1 MISAIVPTENMRKA
15 LASGEDG
22 MIELL
27 LQGSKKCFLLATD
40 EESEK
45 LLDELEVEM
54 DIQDVTNSQLVI
66 YRKTDAIVAHCER
79 RKMRSLPETADQL
92 SIYAV
97 EAARM
102 VGEYLRS
109 QIDI

>member
-1 MISAIVPTENMRKA
+1 MRHSWDHMDEKINGGA
-15 LASGEDG
+15 NDIGNSSDREYAEGAS
-22 MIELL
+22 
-27 LQGSKKCFLLATD
+27 
-40 EESEK
+40 
-45 LLDELEVEM
+45 
-54 DIQDVTNSQLVI
+54 
-66 YRKTDAIVAHCER
+66 ER